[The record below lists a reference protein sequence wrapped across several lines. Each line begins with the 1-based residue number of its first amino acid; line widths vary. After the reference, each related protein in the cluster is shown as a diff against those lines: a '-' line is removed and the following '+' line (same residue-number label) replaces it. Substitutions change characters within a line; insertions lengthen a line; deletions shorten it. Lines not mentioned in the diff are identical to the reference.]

1 MTRDDAVRNALDLVS
16 TATVGY
22 LGTNGPDGR
31 PWIKAM
37 FLMEHEGLSRVWF
50 STNASSKRVAH
61 LREDT
66 RASVYVADLQTF
78 RGLLLL
84 GTAAVLED
92 PKSKKRLWREGF
104 ERYYPLG
111 VEDPD
116 YCVLRFTAR
125 SGNYYEMLGNVSFE
139 VT

>member
-1 MTRDDAVRNALDLVS
+1 MTRDDAVRNALDLISSS
-16 TATVGY
+16 TVAY
-22 LGTNGPDGR
+22 LGTNGPDGY

-50 STNASSKRVAH
+50 STNTSAKRVAH

-84 GTAAVLED
+84 GTAEVLED
-92 PKSKKRLWREGF
+92 RESKARLWREGF

-116 YCVLRFTAR
+116 YCVLRFTAER
-125 SGNYYEMLGNVSFE
+125 GNYYEMLGNVSFE
-139 VT
+139 V